1 MGSKLHCILLVEDN
15 FMTNLFNEKM
25 LENLCVAD
33 HIVTAENGEEA
44 LKYLED
50 SIRNHTYPELILVD
64 IFMPGMSGWAFL
76 EKFGKLNFEEEKKPA
91 VVVLTHSHDA
101 GNFDHALSI
110 PGVIGYLNKP
120 LTEGDMMEL
129 MNQHFHSVVA
139 HD

>member
-76 EKFGKLNFEEEKKPA
+76 EKFGKLNFDEEKKPA

-129 MNQHFHSVVA
+129 LNQHFHSVMA